1 MMSYIFSKYEE
12 LNRLR
17 FEPITAKVV
26 AVEKMTTIG
35 GTIVVLGKDGVIYT
49 TGVSKGFGYSLS
61 YEGRVARVIDGCVK
75 LGVLSAEAVAEHK
88 AIQKTKAEEQSRK
101 WEARRLVEAAERL
114 GLNLTAHQKKKL
126 NPLVAKDVS

>member
-1 MMSYIFSKYEE
+1 MSHIFSKYDK
-12 LNRLR
+12 LNLLR
-17 FEPITAKVV
+17 FEPISAKVV
-26 AVEKMTTIG
+26 AVEKMTTID

-49 TGVSKGFGYSLS
+49 TGVGKGFGYSLS
-61 YEGRVARVIDGCVK
+61 HEGRLARVIDGCVK

-88 AIQKTKAEEQSRK
+88 AIQKAKAEQQSRK

-126 NPLVAKDVS
+126 APLVAKG